1 MEMAPSLE
9 GHAVNR
15 DIIKF
20 LSGDYLEGGVCAEK
34 FLETFSQRRN

>member
-20 LSGDYLEGGVCAEK
+20 LSRDYLEGGVCAEK
-34 FLETFSQRRN
+34 FSQYFIRE